1 MPIAASPDEPT
12 PPSRGLAQM
21 FGLHPAVAAF
31 TFVVDAMLYGEEGL
45 AALLTPFTA
54 GGSLLIAVVI
64 SCCAGGV
71 LGLITYKGQQKW
83 HGDDRDTALIKALII
98 GFLTALPFPLPLP
111 AMLSVPAGLLGLL
124 GGRKDD

>member
-1 MPIAASPDEPT
+1 MPLAASPDEPT
-12 PPSRGLAQM
+12 PPSHGLAQM

-31 TFVVDAMLYGEEGL
+31 TFIADAMVYGEEGL
-45 AALLTPFTA
+45 AALLTPLTA
-54 GGSLLIAVVI
+54 GGSLLASVAI

-71 LGLITYKGQQKW
+71 LGFVTYKAQQKW
-83 HGDDRDTALIKALII
+83 YGDNHSSALIKALII